1 MLIVLSINSLLLELL
16 QMIRRIGV
24 DLGTTNILVYLPEK
38 GIVIDEPAVA
48 AIDAFDNKIVAF
60 GEEAKKML
68 GKTPDSIIAARP
80 LKDGV
85 IANFKVTEA
94 VLRYFINRISGRLRV
109 FRPDIMVAVPV
120 GATSTERRAVID
132 ACVSAGAKN
141 AFLIKEPI
149 AAALGAN
156 VPIAAAEG
164 HLMIDI
170 GGGTTEVAVI
180 SLGDVVAATSVRVG
194 GNKMDVAIANYIR
207 KKYSLIIGE
216 PTAEQVKIKIGTV
229 IPQKKDST
237 LEISGANSVTGLPE
251 SIIVNSSDVMAA
263 VQEELKEIIG
273 AVKVV
278 LQKTPPEL
286 SADIMDKGMIMTGG
300 GSMLRGLDTLLTK
313 VTGVPCQL
321 AEDARLCVAKGT
333 GIAIEHLDEYVRS
346 VLWAKR

>member
-1 MLIVLSINSLLLELL
+1 
-16 QMIRRIGV
+16 MIRRIGV
-24 DLGTTNILVYLPEK
+24 DLGTTNVLIYVPGK

-48 AIDAFDNKIVAF
+48 AIDAFDDKIVAF
-60 GEEAKKML
+60 GEEARKML
-68 GKTPDSIIAARP
+68 GKTPDSIIASKP

-94 VLRYFINRISGRLRV
+94 MLRYFINRISGRIRL

-120 GATSTERRAVID
+120 GATSTERRAVVD
-132 ACVSAGAKN
+132 ACTSAGAKN
-141 AFLIKEPI
+141 AYLIKEPI

-164 HLMIDI
+164 HLIVDI

-180 SLGDVVAATSVRVG
+180 SLGDVVAANSVRVG
-194 GNKMDVAIANYIR
+194 GDKFDRAIISYIR

-216 PTAEQVKIKIGTV
+216 PTAEQVKIKIGTAL
-229 IPQKKDST
+229 PLKKDLI
-237 LEISGANSVTGLPE
+237 LEVSGANTVTGLPE
-251 SIIVNSSDVMAA
+251 SVVINSNDVMTAI
-263 VQEELKEIIG
+263 QDELKEVIDAI
-273 AVKVV
+273 KVV

-300 GSMLRGLDTLLTK
+300 GSMLRNLDQLLTK
-313 VTGVPCQL
+313 VVGVPCQV
-321 AEDARLCVAKGT
+321 AEEPRICVAKGT
-333 GIAIEHLDEYVRS
+333 GTAVEHLDEYVRS

>member
-1 MLIVLSINSLLLELL
+1 M
-16 QMIRRIGV
+16 
-24 DLGTTNILVYLPEK
+24 
-38 GIVIDEPAVA
+38 A

-60 GEEAKKML
+60 GEEARKML
-68 GKTPDSIIAARP
+68 GKTPDSIVAARP
-80 LKDGV
+80 LRDGV
-85 IANFKVTEA
+85 IASFKITEA
-94 VLRYFINRISGRLRV
+94 MLRYFINRISGRLRL

-120 GATSTERRAVID
+120 GATSTERRAVTD
-132 ACVSAGAKN
+132 ACIAAGAKN

-164 HLMIDI
+164 HLIIDI

-194 GNKMDVAIANYIR
+194 GNKIDKAIANFVR

-216 PTAEQVKIKIGTV
+216 QTSEDLKVRIGTAM
-229 IPQKKDST
+229 PLKKEMT
-237 LEISGANSVTGLPE
+237 HELSGTNSITGLPE
-251 SIIVNSSDVMAA
+251 SVIVNSTDVMTAI
-263 VQEELKEIIG
+263 QEELKEIIG
-273 AVKVV
+273 AVKAV

-286 SADIMDKGMIMTGG
+286 AADIMDKGMIMTGG
-300 GSMLRGLDTLLTK
+300 GSLLRNLDQMFTK

-321 AEDARLCVAKGT
+321 AEDPRLCVVRGT
-333 GIAIEHLDEYVRS
+333 GIAVEHLDEFRRS

>member
-1 MLIVLSINSLLLELL
+1 
-16 QMIRRIGV
+16 MIRRIGV
-24 DLGTTNILVYLPEK
+24 DLGTTNILVYIPGQ
-38 GIVIDEPAVA
+38 GIMIDEPSVA
-48 AIDAFDNKIVAF
+48 ALDAYDNKIVAF

-85 IANFKVTEA
+85 IASFKITEA
-94 VLRYFINRISGRLRV
+94 MLRYFINRVSGRLRL

-132 ACVSAGAKN
+132 ACVAAGAKN
-141 AFLIKEPI
+141 AYIIKKPV

-164 HLMIDI
+164 HLIIDI

-194 GNKMDVAIANYIR
+194 GDKMDAAITNYIR
-207 KKYSLIIGE
+207 KKYSLVIGE
-216 PTAEQVKIKIGTV
+216 QTAENLKIKIGNV
-229 IPQKKDST
+229 LPQKKDQT
-237 LEISGANSVTGLPE
+237 MELSGTNFVTGLPE
-251 SIIVNSSDVMAA
+251 SIIVNSSDVMNA
-263 VQEELKEIIG
+263 VQEEIQEIIG
-273 AVKVV
+273 AVKTV

-286 SADIMDKGMIMTGG
+286 ASDIMDKGMIMTGG
-300 GSMLRGLDTLLTK
+300 GSMLRNLDQLFSK

-321 AEDARLCVAKGT
+321 AEEARLCVVKGT
-333 GIAIEHLDEYVRS
+333 GIAIENLDEYVRS

>member
-1 MLIVLSINSLLLELL
+1 
-16 QMIRRIGV
+16 MIRRIGI
-24 DLGTTNILVYLPEK
+24 DLGTTNILIYVPNK
-38 GIVIDEPAVA
+38 GILIDEPSVA
-48 AIDAFDNKIVAF
+48 ALDAYDNKVVAF

-68 GKTPDSIIAARP
+68 GKTPDSIIASRP
-80 LKDGV
+80 IRDGV
-85 IANFKVTEA
+85 IASFKITEA
-94 VLRYFINRISGRLRV
+94 MLRYFINRISGRLRL

-132 ACVSAGAKN
+132 ACIAAGAKN
-141 AFLIKEPI
+141 AYLIKEPI

-164 HLMIDI
+164 HLIIDI

-194 GNKMDVAIANYIR
+194 GDRFDAAITNYIR

-216 PTAEQVKIKIGTV
+216 QTAEDLKIKIGTV
-229 IPQKKDST
+229 LPQKKDQT
-237 LEISGANSVTGLPE
+237 AELSGTNSVTGLPE
-251 SIIVNSSDVMAA
+251 SIIVQSSDIMNA
-263 VQEELKEIIG
+263 VQEEIKEVIG
-273 AVKVV
+273 AVKSV

-286 SADIMDKGMIMTGG
+286 AADIMDKGMIMTGG
-300 GSMLRGLDTLLTK
+300 GSLLRNLDQLLTK

-321 AEDARLCVAKGT
+321 AEDARLCVARGT
-333 GIAIEHLDEYVRS
+333 GVAVEHLDEFLRS

>member
-1 MLIVLSINSLLLELL
+1 MV
-16 QMIRRIGV
+16 RRIGV
-24 DLGTTNILVYLPEK
+24 DLGTANILINVPGK

-48 AIDAFDNKIVAF
+48 ALDAFDNKIVAF

-94 VLRYFINRISGRLRV
+94 MLRYFINRVSGRIRL
-109 FRPDIMVAVPV
+109 FRPDVMVAVPV

-132 ACVSAGAKN
+132 ACVAAGAKK
-141 AFLIKEPI
+141 AFLIKEPV

-156 VPIAAAEG
+156 VPIATAEG
-164 HLMIDI
+164 HLIIDI

-194 GNKMDVAIANYIR
+194 GNKIDAAITTYIR

-216 PTAEQVKIKIGTV
+216 QTAENLKIKIGAV
-229 IPQKKDST
+229 LPQKKE
-237 LEISGANSVTGLPE
+237 LVMELSGANSVTGLPE
-251 SIIVNSSDVMAA
+251 SIIVNSTDVMNA

-273 AVKVV
+273 AVRSV

-286 SADIMDKGMIMTGG
+286 AADIMDKGMIMTGG
-300 GSMLRGLDTLLTK
+300 GSMLRGLDQLFTK

-321 AEDARLCVAKGT
+321 AEEPRLCVAKGT
-333 GIAIEHLDEYVRS
+333 GIAAEHLDEYVRS
-346 VLWAKR
+346 VLWSKR

>member
-1 MLIVLSINSLLLELL
+1 ML
-16 QMIRRIGV
+16 RRIGV
-24 DLGTTNILVYLPEK
+24 DLGTANILINVPGK

-68 GKTPDSIIAARP
+68 GKTPGSIIAARP

-94 VLRYFINRISGRLRV
+94 MLRYFINRVSGRIRLL
-109 FRPDIMVAVPV
+109 RPDVMVAVPV

-132 ACVSAGAKN
+132 ACVAAGAKK
-141 AFLIKEPI
+141 AFLIKEPV

-164 HLMIDI
+164 HLIIDI

-194 GNKMDVAIANYIR
+194 GAKMDQAIANYIR

-216 PTAEQVKIKIGTV
+216 PTAESLKIKIGAV
-229 IPQKKDST
+229 VPQKKEQT
-237 LEISGANSVTGLPE
+237 MELSGANSITGLPE
-251 SIIVNSSDVMAA
+251 SIIVNSSDVMNA

-273 AVKVV
+273 AVKSV

-286 SADIMDKGMIMTGG
+286 AADIMDKGMIMTGG
-300 GSMLRGLDTLLTK
+300 GSMLRGLDQLFTK

-321 AEDARLCVAKGT
+321 AEDPRLCVAKGT
-333 GIAIEHLDEYVRS
+333 GIAAEHLDEYVRS
-346 VLWAKR
+346 VLWSKR

>member
-1 MLIVLSINSLLLELL
+1 
-16 QMIRRIGV
+16 MIKRIGI
-24 DLGTTNILVYLPEK
+24 DLGTNNILIFVPGQ

-48 AIDAFDNKIVAF
+48 AIDAYDNKIVAF

-85 IANFKVTEA
+85 IANFKITEA
-94 VLRYFINRISGRLRV
+94 MLKYFINRISGRLRL
-109 FRPDIMVAVPV
+109 FRPNIMVAVPV

-132 ACVSAGAKN
+132 ACVSAGAKK
-141 AFLIKEPI
+141 AYLIKEPI

-164 HLMIDI
+164 HLVIDI

-180 SLGDVVAATSVRVG
+180 SLGDVVASASVRVG
-194 GNKMDVAIANYIR
+194 GNKIDAAIISYVK
-207 KKYSLIIGE
+207 KKYSLVIGE
-216 PTAEQVKIKIGTV
+216 QSAEQIKIKIGSV
-229 IPQKKDST
+229 LPMKKELST
-237 LEISGANSVTGLPE
+237 ELSGTNFVTGLPE
-251 SIIVNSSDVMAA
+251 SVLINSTDIMNA

-273 AVKVV
+273 SVKTV

-286 SADIMDKGMIMTGG
+286 AADIMDKGMIMTGG
-300 GSMLRGLDTLLTK
+300 GSLFRDLDQLFTN

-321 AEDARLCVAKGT
+321 SEDPRLCVVRGT
-333 GIAIEHLDEYVRS
+333 GIAVEHLDEYVRS
-346 VLWAKR
+346 VLWVKR

>member
-1 MLIVLSINSLLLELL
+1 
-16 QMIRRIGV
+16 MIKRIGI
-24 DLGTTNILVYLPEK
+24 DLGTNNILIYVPGQ

-48 AIDAFDNKIVAF
+48 AIDAYDNKIVAF

-85 IANFKVTEA
+85 IANFKITEA
-94 VLRYFINRISGRLRV
+94 MLKYFINRISGRLRL
-109 FRPDIMVAVPV
+109 FRPNIMVAVPV

-132 ACVSAGAKN
+132 ACVSAGAKK
-141 AFLIKEPI
+141 AYLIKEPI

-164 HLMIDI
+164 HLVIDI

-180 SLGDVVAATSVRVG
+180 SLGDVVASASVRIG
-194 GNKMDVAIANYIR
+194 GNKIDAAIISYVK
-207 KKYSLIIGE
+207 KKYSLVIGE
-216 PTAEQVKIKIGTV
+216 QSAEQIKIKIGSV
-229 IPQKKDST
+229 LPMKKELST
-237 LEISGANSVTGLPE
+237 ELSGTNFVTGLPE
-251 SIIVNSSDVMAA
+251 SVLINSTDIMNA

-273 AVKVV
+273 SVKTV

-286 SADIMDKGMIMTGG
+286 AADIMDKGMIMTGG
-300 GSMLRGLDTLLTK
+300 GSLFRDLDQLFTN

-321 AEDARLCVAKGT
+321 SEDPRLCVVRGT
-333 GIAIEHLDEYVRS
+333 GIAVEHLDEYVRS
-346 VLWAKR
+346 VLWVKR

>member
-1 MLIVLSINSLLLELL
+1 MV
-16 QMIRRIGV
+16 RKIGV
-24 DLGTTNILVYLPEK
+24 DLGTTNILIYVPDR
-38 GIVIDEPAVA
+38 GIVIDEPSVA
-48 AIDAFDNKIVAF
+48 ALDAYNDKIVAF

-68 GKTPDSIIAARP
+68 GKTPDSIIASRP

-85 IANFKVTEA
+85 IANFKITEA
-94 VLRYFINRISGRLRV
+94 MLRYFINRISGRLRL

-120 GATSTERRAVID
+120 GATSTERRAVVD
-132 ACVSAGAKN
+132 ACVAAGAKN
-141 AFLIKEPI
+141 AYIIKKPI

-164 HLMIDI
+164 HLIIDI

-194 GNKMDVAIANYIR
+194 GAKMDTSIANYIR
-207 KKYSLIIGE
+207 KKYSLVIGE
-216 PTAEQVKIKIGTV
+216 PTAESLKIKIGTV
-229 IPQKKDST
+229 LPQKKEQT
-237 LEISGANSVTGLPE
+237 LEVSGTNSVTGLPE
-251 SIIVNSSDVMAA
+251 SIIVNSTDVMNA

-273 AVKVV
+273 AVKTV

-286 SADIMDKGMIMTGG
+286 ASDIMDKGMIMTGG
-300 GSMLRGLDTLLTK
+300 GSMLRNLDELLTK

-321 AEDARLCVAKGT
+321 AEESRLCVVKGT
-333 GIAIEHLDEYVRS
+333 GIAIENLDEYVRS